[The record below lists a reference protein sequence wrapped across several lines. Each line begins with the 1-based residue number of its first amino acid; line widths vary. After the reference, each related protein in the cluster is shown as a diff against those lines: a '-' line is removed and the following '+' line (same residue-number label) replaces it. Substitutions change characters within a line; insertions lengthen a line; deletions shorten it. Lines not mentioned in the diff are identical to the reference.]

1 MMLEREAELAELSA
15 LAERARYGRG
25 AVAVVEGPPGIGRTT
40 VLDHLAQTPGMRVL
54 RAQGSLPER
63 EFGLGLVRQLLEPVL
78 ATADAGERARLLA
91 GSADLAL
98 RALDPRAVTPEA
110 DFAAL
115 HGLFWLLANLAER
128 EPVLLLVDDVEW
140 ADRAS
145 LGWLAYL
152 ARRLRGLAV
161 LVVLCR
167 RGGAFRDDPAFVA
180 ARTLS
185 LRPLTETAVRD
196 IVTDRL
202 GETTE
207 SFADACHR
215 ATGGNP
221 QMLDR
226 LLESLARHG
235 ATEVEAVAWYASR
248 ALSDV
253 IRYRLAEL
261 PPRCVEMA
269 RTLAITGDAPEM
281 DSAEAR
287 QAAHLLAES
296 GLTTGGAA
304 PRFAHEFTAETVLAG
319 MSADE
324 VEKAHA
330 DAAKLLYDK
339 DSEAEK
345 IAEHL
350 LETAPGHEVWRVT
363 VLAQAARTA
372 LSREDA
378 VKAGELLCRA
388 LKEHPA
394 DPRDLLGMLA
404 ATTPWFDA
412 RQVADT
418 LAEVAAGIDPH
429 QDPELYAQ
437 AYAVLAQA
445 VSHGG
450 RPVEAHEILE
460 RAAIR
465 VRDRDCALVLTA
477 QRLALAT
484 ANLATWNPR
493 AGWETVPAGDT
504 PGERALLAI
513 RAFLSAARGDIG
525 EGVRLAN
532 LTLGKG
538 VASDYTIFPAANAA
552 AAALLYCDQVPEAI
566 RVLEGLPRGLPRAVL
581 LTDAYLRRGELA
593 KAAALA
599 ESMLELAP
607 TPLLRR
613 NDPLLIAGL
622 VDAYVLCGECDRAE
636 RALARYP
643 TYDGDHGWN
652 RARFLLS
659 QGKLRI
665 AGGRIAEGTA
675 ALLEAGRRMV
685 AWGWDNPAMGNWR
698 SLAAPGIHA
707 LGDHAR
713 ARALAREELEITR
726 ASGLRRSLGVSLRVA
741 GSITPG
747 AAGLKLA
754 REAVDLLEGLDLAHA
769 LIDLGT
775 AEHMAGAA
783 SRARTALRQGAELAE
798 RCGAGPLA
806 RRGHTELRRAGGRPR
821 GGYLTGARALTA
833 SERRVAL
840 LAEQG
845 HTNRQIAGRLQVAV
859 RTVEI
864 HLTSVYRKLGITA
877 RTDLATALR

>member
-1 MMLEREAELAELSA
+1 MLEREAELAELSA
-15 LAERARYGRG
+15 LAERARAGRG
-25 AVAVVEGPPGIGRTT
+25 AVAVIEGPPGIGRTAM
-40 VLDHLAQTPGMRVL
+40 LDHLAQTTGMRVL

-78 ATADAGERARLLA
+78 ATADTRERARLLT
-91 GSADLAL
+91 GSAELAL
-98 RALDPRAVTPEA
+98 RALDPRAVTPEG

-128 EPVLLLVDDVEW
+128 EPVLLLVDDVDW

-145 LGWLAYL
+145 LGWLAYV
-152 ARRLRGLAV
+152 ARRLRELAV
-161 LVVLCR
+161 LVVLGR

-185 LRPLTETAVRD
+185 LRPLSETAVRD
-196 IVTDRL
+196 IV
-202 GETTE
+202 GESDE
-207 SFADACHR
+207 AFAKECHR

-235 ATEVEAVAWYASR
+235 AREADSVAWYASR
-248 ALSDV
+248 ALSEV

-261 PPRCVEMA
+261 PPRCLEMA
-269 RTLAITGDAPEM
+269 RTLAIASDALEM
-281 DSAEAR
+281 DSVEAR

-304 PRFAHEFTAETVLAG
+304 PRFVHEFTAETVLAG

-330 DAAKLLYDK
+330 EAAKHLYDK

-345 IAEHL
+345 IAKHL
-350 LETAPGHEVWRVT
+350 LETAPGDEVWRVI

-378 VKAGELLCRA
+378 VKAGELVCRA
-388 LKEHPA
+388 LREHPA
-394 DPRDLLGMLA
+394 DPRDLLDMLA

-412 RQVADT
+412 RRVADT
-418 LAEVAAGIDPH
+418 LTEVAAGIDPH

-437 AYAVLAQA
+437 AYSVLAQA

-465 VRDRDCALVLTA
+465 VRGRDCALVLTA
-477 QRLALAT
+477 QRLALST

-493 AGWETVPAGDT
+493 ADWETVPMGDT

-525 EGVRLAN
+525 EGVHLAN
-532 LTLGKG
+532 LTLDRG
-538 VASDYTIFPAANAA
+538 VASDHTIFPAATAA
-552 AAALLYCDQVPEAI
+552 AGALLYCDRVPEAI
-566 RVLEGLPRGLPRAVL
+566 RVLETLPRGLPTVVL
-581 LTDAYLRRGELA
+581 LTDAYLRHGELA

-622 VDAYVLCGECDRAE
+622 VDAYVLCGDYDRAE

-643 TYDGDHGWN
+643 MYDGDHGWN

-665 AGGRIAEGTA
+665 AGGRVAEGTA

-698 SLAAPGIHA
+698 SLAATGVYA

-713 ARALAREELEITR
+713 ARALAGEEVEIAR

-741 GSITPG
+741 GAITPG

-754 REAVDLLEGLDLAHA
+754 REAVDLLEGLELAHA

-775 AEHMAGAA
+775 AEHMAGAV

-806 RRGHTELRRAGGRPR
+806 RRGHAELRRAGGRPR

-840 LAEQG
+840 LARQG